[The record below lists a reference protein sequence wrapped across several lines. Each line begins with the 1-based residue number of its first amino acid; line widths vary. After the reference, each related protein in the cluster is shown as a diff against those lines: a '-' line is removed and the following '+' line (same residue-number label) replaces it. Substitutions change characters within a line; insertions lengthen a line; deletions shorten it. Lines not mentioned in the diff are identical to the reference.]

1 MKIFAANIQNII
13 HTLPQQT
20 KIRNNYSINS
30 ENLCLPTMSNISF
43 RSLSPRFL
51 QAKQYLNSCNKA
63 EKSSLYHFDLNK
75 LDGIQEGIKS
85 FHGLNMKEIA
95 FFLSSVRE
103 FALFRG
109 CYNMCAYCYADAK
122 PPLKENDASIHRMS
136 WEDFKGLMDDIKELN
151 SRLGFNVT
159 TPIEPDET
167 YGEYITPFHDA
178 DCIDIILKDKNGC
191 EHDFIDISKELYETT
206 NRYVLF
212 DTAGWFPNNKSAQER
227 AEKFVEYFK
236 RPENFKN
243 KVNVNISLNP
253 FHSSY
258 TKSIILAKEG
268 KAEQSKRLRDL
279 YTTRMANVLFTFT
292 PLLRYKDFE
301 FNARALQNGTS
312 GLEGF
317 CEDDLNKLFNEIM
330 TKLKELYIKDLN
342 SDKKHI
348 KSKKQML
355 DNLHKYKKR
364 YEVYLGIDYT
374 EKLKEL
380 SNTSNEHRTI
390 SDEILDRNQSLVKN
404 SSNIID
410 ILKSSSFYGILDAN
424 GKYYLTSFVAT
435 FPTDIELNLKTKGKS
450 TAPIRPNL
458 QENII
463 IDKNKIN
470 TIVTE

>member
-1 MKIFAANIQNII
+1 MKILQSPIYNNKISIKQIQKTENPIEHKDSITAMPSFA
-13 HTLPQQT
+13 TP
-20 KIRNNYSINS
+20 
-30 ENLCLPTMSNISF
+30 SF
-43 RSLSPRFL
+43 QALSSKYFK
-51 QAKQYLNSCNKA
+51 AKQYLSTCNINPKT
-63 EKSSLYHFDLNK
+63 SLYDFDLNK

-85 FHGLNMKEIA
+85 FLGLNMKEIA

-109 CYNMCAYCYADAK
+109 CHNMCSYCYADAK
-122 PPLKENDASIHRMS
+122 PPLKENKMS

-151 SRLGFNVT
+151 SRMGFYVT
-159 TPIEPDET
+159 TPIEQDET
-167 YGEYITPFHDA
+167 YGDYITPFHDA
-178 DCIDIILKDKNGC
+178 DCIDIVLKDNNGE

-243 KVNVNISLNP
+243 KVGFNISLNP

-258 TKSIILAKEG
+258 TKSILLAKEG
-268 KAEQSKRLRDL
+268 KAEKSNRLRDL

-292 PLLRYKDFE
+292 PLLQHKEFQ
-301 FNARALQNGTS
+301 FNARALQNGTP

-317 CEDDLNKLFNEIM
+317 CEEDLNKLFNEIM
-330 TKLKELYIKDLN
+330 KKLKELYVKDLN
-342 SDKKHI
+342 SDKKYI
-348 KSKKQML
+348 KSKKQLL

-364 YEVYLGIDYT
+364 FDVYNGIDYT
-374 EKLKEL
+374 EKLKKL
-380 SNTSNEHRTI
+380 SNTENEHKTV
-390 SDEILDRNQSLVKN
+390 SDEILTRNQDMVQN
-404 SSNIID
+404 SSDIID
-410 ILKSSSFYGILDAN
+410 ILKSSAFFGILDTN
-424 GKYYLTSFVAT
+424 GKYYLKTFIAT
-435 FPTDIELNLKTKGKS
+435 FPTEIELNLRTKGKS

-458 QENII
+458 QENLI

-470 TIVTE
+470 TIVTK